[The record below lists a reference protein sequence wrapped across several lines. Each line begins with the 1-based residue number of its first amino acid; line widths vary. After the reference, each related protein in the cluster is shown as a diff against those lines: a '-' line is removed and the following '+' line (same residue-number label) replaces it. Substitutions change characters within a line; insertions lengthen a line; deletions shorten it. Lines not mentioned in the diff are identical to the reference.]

1 MVQGAQAVY
10 PSPPFSGLT
19 IKNQLF
25 VFHPLFREEA
35 AIWFIIRVCLM
46 NVSGEYLFTMQSGGE
61 NKVRGY
67 SALNSNITRE
77 INLTNTA
84 VAVFSSMFYGFGRA
98 LGPHIKAKKEIS
110 YIIRTKKGF

>member
-1 MVQGAQAVY
+1 
-10 PSPPFSGLT
+10 
-19 IKNQLF
+19 
-25 VFHPLFREEA
+25 
-35 AIWFIIRVCLM
+35 M

-84 VAVFSSMFYGFGRA
+84 VAVLSSMFYGFGRA
-98 LGPHIKAKKEIS
+98 LGARIKAKKEIS